1 MGECGGQWVSKAIP
15 RQLMGAHGAGDHPS
29 RALMRQRSLE
39 TPVMLLG
46 TSNAGQ
52 ALGMLARG
60 LGDAGRGEWAMLA
73 RSPSRLMLPGSGRRI
88 SPAPELLVVD
98 GPQRFPQARLL
109 SARVPQELHELI
121 PPQTGLRHAEPRH
134 G

>member
-1 MGECGGQWVSKAIP
+1 MGEYGGQWVSKAIP
-15 RQLMGAHGAGDHPS
+15 RQLLGAHGAGDDPS
-29 RALMRQRSLE
+29 RALVRKASLV

-46 TSNAGQ
+46 TSDAGQ
-52 ALGMLARG
+52 ALGMLVRG
-60 LGDAGRGEWAMLA
+60 LGDAGQGLSQAL
-73 RSPSRLMLPGSGRRI
+73 SPGSGRGL

-109 SARVPQELHELI
+109 PTRVLQELHELT
-121 PPQTGLRHAEPRH
+121 PPETGLRHAEPRH